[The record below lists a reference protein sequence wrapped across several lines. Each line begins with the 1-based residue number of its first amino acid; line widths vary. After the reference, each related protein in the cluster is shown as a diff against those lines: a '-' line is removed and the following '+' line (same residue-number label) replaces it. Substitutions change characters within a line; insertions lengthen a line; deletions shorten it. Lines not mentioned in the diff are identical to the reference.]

1 MDFFLEITGD
11 NVSKI
16 VESTRHLWTLTAAG
30 AAVAPVWKVLCIF
43 ARRLSLPRDAE
54 ADVQSLLDVATLFQ
68 ITLKDEAW
76 ERLLSEYLRSGL
88 FDTSHTSDK
97 TITEAARS
105 THMQTLVH
113 LNLTAA
119 DLKIIDQP
127 LNIPQVDARPARG
140 RVAAVAYAAAQMA
153 PTELQY
159 IGRCKLPNMF
169 NELKSPLEPALPWCL
184 LAGIMGDYFHR
195 TNREDGGSSVRLGAE
210 MLLHVIRR
218 NSGYATASDDLLAGL
233 VPDTMIDNLLPFD
246 FVDDFK
252 WPHMARLELSDGASY
267 TTGTEAQREAVETR
281 RIHLVGTTR

>member
-88 FDTSHTSDK
+88 FDTSHTCDK

-105 THMQTLVH
+105 THIQTPVH

-195 TNREDGGSSVRLGAE
+195 TNREDGGSTVRLGAE

-233 VPDTMIDNLLPFD
+233 VPDTLIDNLLPFD
-246 FVDDFK
+246 FLDDFK

>member
-1 MDFFLEITGD
+1 MDFFLELTGD

-16 VESTRHLWTLTAAG
+16 IESTRHLWTLTAAG
-30 AAVAPVWKVLCIF
+30 AAVAPVWKVLCVF
-43 ARRLSLPRDAE
+43 ARRLSLPKDAE
-54 ADVQSLLDVATLFQ
+54 ADVQSLLDVATFFQ
-68 ITLKDEAW
+68 IILKDEAW

-97 TITEAARS
+97 AITEAARS
-105 THMQTLVH
+105 IHIQALVH

-127 LNIPQVDARPARG
+127 LNVPQVDARPARG

-159 IGRCKLPNMF
+159 IGRCKLPDLF

-195 TNREDGGSSVRLGAE
+195 TNREDGASSVRLGAE

-218 NSGYATASDDLLAGL
+218 NSSYATASDDLLAGL
-233 VPDTMIDNLLPFD
+233 VPDTLIDNLLPFD
-246 FVDDFK
+246 FLDDFK

>member
-1 MDFFLEITGD
+1 MDFFLEIKGD

-127 LNIPQVDARPARG
+127 LNIPHVDARPARG
-140 RVAAVAYAAAQMA
+140 RVAAIAYAAAQMA

-233 VPDTMIDNLLPFD
+233 VPDTLIDNLLPFD
-246 FVDDFK
+246 FLDDFK

>member
-1 MDFFLEITGD
+1 MDFFLEIKGD

-97 TITEAARS
+97 MITEAARS

-233 VPDTMIDNLLPFD
+233 VPDTLIDNLLPFD
-246 FVDDFK
+246 FLDDFK

>member
-1 MDFFLEITGD
+1 MDFFLEIKGD

-233 VPDTMIDNLLPFD
+233 VPDTLIDNLLPFD
-246 FVDDFK
+246 FLDDFK

>member
-11 NVSKI
+11 NASKI

-76 ERLLSEYLRSGL
+76 ERLLLEYLRSGL
-88 FDTSHTSDK
+88 FDTSLTSDK

-105 THMQTLVH
+105 TRMQTLVH

-195 TNREDGGSSVRLGAE
+195 SNREDGGSSVRLGAE

-218 NSGYATASDDLLAGL
+218 NSAYATASDDLLAGL
-233 VPDTMIDNLLPFD
+233 VPDTLIDNLLPFD
-246 FVDDFK
+246 FLDDFK
-252 WPHMARLELSDGASY
+252 WPHTARIELSDGALY
-267 TTGTEAQREAVETR
+267 TTGTETQREAVETR

>member
-54 ADVQSLLDVATLFQ
+54 ADVRSLLDVATLFQ

-233 VPDTMIDNLLPFD
+233 VPDTLIDNLLPFD
-246 FVDDFK
+246 FLDDFK

>member
-43 ARRLSLPRDAE
+43 ARRLSLPKDAE
-54 ADVQSLLDVATLFQ
+54 ADVQSLLDVATFFQ
-68 ITLKDEAW
+68 IILKDEAW

-97 TITEAARS
+97 AITEAARS
-105 THMQTLVH
+105 IHIQALVH

-159 IGRCKLPNMF
+159 IGRCKLPDLF

-218 NSGYATASDDLLAGL
+218 NSSYATASDDLLAGL
-233 VPDTMIDNLLPFD
+233 VPDTLIDNLLPFD
-246 FVDDFK
+246 FLDDFK

>member
-218 NSGYATASDDLLAGL
+218 NSAYATASDDLLAGL

-246 FVDDFK
+246 FMDDFK

>member
-16 VESTRHLWTLTAAG
+16 IESTRHLWTLTAAG

-43 ARRLSLPRDAE
+43 ARRLSLPKDAE
-54 ADVQSLLDVATLFQ
+54 ADVQSLIDVATFFQ
-68 ITLKDEAW
+68 IVLKDEAW
-76 ERLLSEYLRSGL
+76 ERLFSEYLRSGL
-88 FDTSHTSDK
+88 FDPSHTSDK
-97 TITEAARS
+97 AITEAARS
-105 THMQTLVH
+105 IHIQTLVH

-159 IGRCKLPNMF
+159 IGRCKLPDLF

-195 TNREDGGSSVRLGAE
+195 TNREDGASSVRLGAE

-218 NSGYATASDDLLAGL
+218 NSAYATASDDLLAGL
-233 VPDTMIDNLLPFD
+233 VPDTLIDNLLPFD
-246 FVDDFK
+246 FLDDFK

>member
-1 MDFFLEITGD
+1 MDFFLEIKGD

-88 FDTSHTSDK
+88 FDTSHTCDK

-195 TNREDGGSSVRLGAE
+195 TNREDGGSTVRLGAE

-233 VPDTMIDNLLPFD
+233 VPDTLIDNLLPFD
-246 FVDDFK
+246 FLDDFK

>member
-97 TITEAARS
+97 TITEAVRS

-233 VPDTMIDNLLPFD
+233 VPDTLIDNLLPFD
-246 FVDDFK
+246 FLDDFK

>member
-233 VPDTMIDNLLPFD
+233 VPDTLIDNLLPFD
-246 FVDDFK
+246 FLDDFK

>member
-97 TITEAARS
+97 MITEAARS
-105 THMQTLVH
+105 THIQTPVH

-233 VPDTMIDNLLPFD
+233 VPDTLIDNLLPFD
-246 FVDDFK
+246 FLDDFK

>member
-1 MDFFLEITGD
+1 MDFFLEIKGD

-54 ADVQSLLDVATLFQ
+54 ADVRSLLDVATLFQ

-233 VPDTMIDNLLPFD
+233 VPDTLIDSLLPFD
-246 FVDDFK
+246 FLDDFK

>member
-1 MDFFLEITGD
+1 MDFFLEIKGD

-140 RVAAVAYAAAQMA
+140 RVAAIAYAAAQMA

-233 VPDTMIDNLLPFD
+233 VPDTLIDNLLPFD
-246 FVDDFK
+246 FLDDFK